1 MKITRV
7 SNCGILLEIGTRNYL
22 IDAFNTDEVHPYYAT
37 DPVIYHELMD
47 AEDENY
53 LVFTHAHPDHFN
65 AVMTMEYLNHHNK
78 TMVVGPEPVL
88 EKLSICGISRSRMI
102 AAESLP
108 MVPSREISAFKTLH
122 IGAPY
127 RHVVHY
133 SYYISGE
140 QNLLF
145 VGDAT
150 PIKDNYREF
159 CAFSPRLNVLASNYA
174 HIIGSGSRMLE
185 LLNPEH
191 TVVLHLPDPHGDEN
205 HLIEMTDD
213 AAHKLPREIT
223 LLAIKDS
230 ITF

>member
-7 SNCGILLEIGTRNYL
+7 SNAGILLEIGSRNYL

-37 DPVIYHELMD
+37 DPVIYHEIMD
-47 AEDENY
+47 ADDENY

-65 AVMTMEYLNHHNK
+65 AVMTMDYLNHHESTK
-78 TMVVGPEPVL
+78 VIGPEPVL
-88 EKLSICGISRSRMI
+88 EKLVICGISRDRMI
-102 AAESLP
+102 SAEDLKMDP
-108 MVPSREISAFKTLH
+108 KREISAFKTLH

-127 RHVVHY
+127 RHVIHY
-133 SYYISGE
+133 SYYISGDE
-140 QNLLF
+140 SLMF

-159 CAFSPRLNVLASNYA
+159 SVFKPHISVLASNYA
-174 HIIGSGSRMLE
+174 HIIGSGSRMLD
-185 LLNPEH
+185 LLKPDH
-191 TVVLHLPDPHGDEN
+191 TVVLHLPNPCEDEN

-213 AAHKLPREIT
+213 AAHRLIKDIT
-223 LLAIKDS
+223 LLSIKDS